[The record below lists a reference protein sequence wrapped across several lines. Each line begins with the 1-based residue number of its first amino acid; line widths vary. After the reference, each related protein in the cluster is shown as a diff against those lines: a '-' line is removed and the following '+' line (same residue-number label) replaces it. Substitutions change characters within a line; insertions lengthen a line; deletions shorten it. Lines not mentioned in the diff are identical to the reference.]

1 MSSGQ
6 LDIVVYLQDRDA
18 FTVTT
23 TLLDHNIWDMT
34 RARHKWPNAQDAPL
48 TWMGF
53 LAWSAARRTGAIE
66 QSLTWEQFLAQC
78 LSVERPDDDEEAGK
92 TADPTQPVP
101 GLDSFV
107 S

>member
-6 LDIVVYLQDRDA
+6 LSIVVYMDDRDA

-23 TLLDHNIWDMT
+23 TLMDHNTWDMT

-53 LAWSAARRTGAIE
+53 LAWSAARRTGHIE
-66 QSLTWEQFLAQC
+66 TSLTWEEFLTHC
-78 LSVERPDDDEEAGK
+78 LSVERPDNDEEESA
-92 TADPTQPVP
+92 TADPTQLVP
-101 GLDSFV
+101 GPA
-107 S
+107 